1 MATFKC
7 KYCDSDDELH
17 FEQPYKKGNRP
28 VRALDGQNHKCKQN
42 ANPQIGETKKK
53 VWKND
58 RTQFIYNREGKFKF
72 GCDAPKEKTPTFR
85 LCGNCKD
92 GTEVFQYL
100 SEEACQCK
108 LLGFHTCQSYC
119 PICRKHPNTIY
130 ITNKKLDY
138 FKSDKPTLGSAPA

>member
-108 LLGFHTCQSYC
+108 LLGFHTQTIRLSYMS
-119 PICRKHPNTIY
+119 
-130 ITNKKLDY
+130 KLLPY
-138 FKSDKPTLGSAPA
+138 LSKTSKYNLYNQQKTRLF